1 MISDKNI
8 GAIAANMAAMSFLV
22 GFSLYFILLMDT
34 NYTRLDL
41 EPLEKVKF
49 LIENQSLL
57 HIWYLII
64 YVFFG
69 VTLALL
75 CLILHQRLYQGS
87 PLMTR
92 LATVFGLT
100 WVGLVIASGMIV
112 TVGNNHVIEVYA
124 QDPEQAAY
132 LWLVVQVVT
141 NALGGGNEIVGGLW
155 MLLISLVALRSVDL
169 SRMLVLSGLIIGTA
183 GVLTI
188 IPAWKILEAVFGF
201 GCILWFG
208 GLSALFFSE
217 QRRV

>member
-1 MISDKNI
+1 MISDKSI

-22 GFSLYFILLMDT
+22 GFSLYFTLLMDT

-92 LATVFGLT
+92 LATVFGLI

-155 MLLISLVALRSVDL
+155 MLLISLVALRSVEL
-169 SRMLVLSGLIIGTA
+169 SRILVLSGLIIGTA

-188 IPAWKILEAVFGF
+188 IPAWEILEAVFGF